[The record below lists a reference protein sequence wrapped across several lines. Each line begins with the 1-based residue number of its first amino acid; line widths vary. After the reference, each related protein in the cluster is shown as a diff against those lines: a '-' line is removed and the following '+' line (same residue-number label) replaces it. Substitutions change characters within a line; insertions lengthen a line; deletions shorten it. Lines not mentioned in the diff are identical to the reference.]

1 MIRRHD
7 PGRVLGLRIWGL
19 IRKETRQVVRDPS
32 SVLIAVVLPL
42 LLLVLFGYGVSF
54 DPRRISIGLVVEQPT
69 AETGSFNASL
79 RSVRFFDIR
88 TSRDRR
94 AFEAALVAGRLN
106 GIVVLEADFAG
117 RAARGDTAPIQVIV
131 DGSDPNNADLVRNY
145 IQGAWA
151 NWLEQEALSLGQ
163 QIHPPVVLAPRVWFN
178 PGVSSHHYLVPG
190 SIAIIL
196 TLIGALL
203 TALVVAR
210 EWERGTMEALL
221 ATPVGIL
228 ELLIG
233 KLVPYF
239 ALGLGAMA
247 LSVATAVLLFEVPFR
262 GSFLLLAL
270 VGAVFLFTALG
281 QGLLLSTVTRN
292 QLAASHGAL
301 LSAFLPAFIFSG
313 FVFEINSMPWP
324 LPWISTVVPA
334 RYFISSLQTLFLA
347 GNVTSVIGLDLLAM
361 AIIGSVFFALTALK
375 TKTRLE

>member
-1 MIRRHD
+1 MIPVREETPARA
-7 PGRVLGLRIWGL
+7 RRIWGL
-19 IRKETRQVVRDPS
+19 VRKETRQILRDPS

-42 LLLVLFGYGVSF
+42 ILLILFGYGVSF
-54 DPRRISIGLVVEQPT
+54 DPRRITIGLVIEQPT
-69 AETGSFNASL
+69 PEAASFTASL
-79 RSVRFFDIR
+79 RNVRFFDIR
-88 TSRDRR
+88 SARDRR
-94 AFEAALVAGRLN
+94 AFEADLVAGRLN
-106 GIVVLEADFAG
+106 GIVVLAADFSQ

-145 IQGAWA
+145 IQGTWA
-151 NWLEQEALSLGQ
+151 NWLEQEAISRGERTS
-163 QIHPPVVLAPRVWFN
+163 PPVILEPRVWFN
-178 PGVSSHHYLVPG
+178 PEVSSHHYLVPG
-190 SIAIIL
+190 SVAIIL

-221 ATPVGIL
+221 ATPVGIVD
-228 ELLIG
+228 LLLG

-239 ALGLGAMA
+239 ALGLGSMA
-247 LSVATAVLLFEVPFR
+247 LSVATAVLLFGVPFR
-262 GSFLLLAL
+262 GSFLVLAL

-292 QLAASHGAL
+292 QLAASQGAL
-301 LSAFLPAFIFSG
+301 LSAFLPAFFFSG

-324 LPWISTVVPA
+324 LPWISYAVPA

-347 GNVTSVIGLDLLAM
+347 GNVPGVIAPDLLAM
-361 AIIGSVFFALTALK
+361 AAIGSVFFALTALQ